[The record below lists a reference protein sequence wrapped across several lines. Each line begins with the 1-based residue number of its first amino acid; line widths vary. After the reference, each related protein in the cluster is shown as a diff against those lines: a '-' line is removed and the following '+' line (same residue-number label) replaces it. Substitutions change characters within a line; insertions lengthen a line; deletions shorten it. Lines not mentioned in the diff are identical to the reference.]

1 MWVSKLDEFCD
12 AVSLAAAVLEIAD
25 EMEQEVASNG
35 DSVRSWAKQLRRA
48 VKAAEGAPDVV
59 GRAIASVM
67 PPGARQDREM
77 TLAEIEAKHRRD
89 AVEYIRDLKAKQAA
103 AQEEAVGAEQVV
115 IVDGPLEGTTVP
127 LRAGAPIGAKIGP
140 LEGVVYVL
148 GEDRKLHA
156 Q

>member
-1 MWVSKLDEFCD
+1 M
-12 AVSLAAAVLEIAD
+12 LEIAD
-25 EMEQEVASNG
+25 EMEQEVASNDNIRNG
-35 DSVRSWAKQLRRA
+35 DSVHSWAKQLRRA
-48 VKAAEGAPDVV
+48 VKATEGAPDVV

-67 PPGARQDREM
+67 PPAEMMAGARQDREM